1 MDESGNS
8 QIAFGLPV
16 VTIVT
21 SECNWATLGSVS
33 ADLVALLEFRERNG
47 FTAPWCSMAFPVTRL
62 RRLRQ
67 TDHLRNLVRETRLTP
82 EAFVYPMF
90 ICPGEGVRKP
100 VGSMPG
106 VFNLSVDEAVKEARE
121 VRALGI
127 PAVILFGLPE
137 KKDEVATGAWAEDGI
152 VQQAA
157 RAMKRE
163 VPGLVLLGDVCLC
176 EYMSHGHCGIVRN
189 TPSPQSLGAAA
200 SVMSGATA
208 EDKKKAI
215 DHAAAAI
222 TARLAE
228 AQFEIDNDA
237 SLELLARTSVSL
249 AKAGIDIIAPS
260 DMMDGR
266 VGAIRHA
273 LDEAGYIHTPIL
285 SYAAKFASGFYG
297 PFREAADSAP
307 QFGDRR
313 SYQMDGANVREAMR
327 EIELDIEEGAD
338 MIMVKPAMPYLDV
351 IAAARHRFDVPLAAY
366 QVSGEYAMIEAAA
379 RNGWIERERVMMESL
394 LSIRRAGAS
403 IILTYYAKDAAR
415 LLA

>member
-1 MDESGNS
+1 M
-8 QIAFGLPV
+8 V
-16 VTIVT
+16 V
-21 SECNWATLGSVS
+21 
-33 ADLVALLEFRERNG
+33 
-47 FTAPWCSMAFPVTRL
+47 
-62 RRLRQ
+62 
-67 TDHLRNLVRETRLTP
+67 ETRLTP
-82 EAFVYPMF
+82 DAFVYPMF
-90 ICPGEGVRKP
+90 VCPGEGVRKE
-100 VGSMPG
+100 VRSMPG

-121 VRALGI
+121 VQSLGI
-127 PAVILFGLPE
+127 PSVILFGLPD
-137 KKDEVATGAWAEDGI
+137 KKDEVATGAWADNGI
-152 VQQAA
+152 VQQAT
-157 RAMKRE
+157 RAIKRA
-163 VPGLVLLGDVCLC
+163 VPGLVLMGDVCLC
-176 EYMSHGHCGIVRN
+176 EYMSHGHCGIVKVA
-189 TPSPQSLGAAA
+189 PQSLGAAA
-200 SVMSGATA
+200 RDAMNKVRTVAVRGREEKEEAMEEFASIVADRA
-208 EDKKKAI
+208 
-215 DHAAAAI
+215 
-222 TARLAE
+222 LAE
-228 AQFEIDNDA
+228 YEIVNDA

-266 VGAIRHA
+266 VAAIRSA
-273 LDEAGYIHTPIL
+273 LDEAGFINTPIL

-327 EIELDIEEGAD
+327 EIEADIEEGAD

-351 IAAARHRFDVPLAAY
+351 IAAARDRFDLPLAAY

-415 LLA
+415 VLA